1 MIDKGNVNMPSET
14 AYSVEKKGTISSS
27 PSYIVGMGASAGGL
41 KALQYFFNNTPY
53 ETGIAFVVIQHLS
66 PDYKSM
72 MVELLAKNT
81 EMVVC
86 RAEDRMIMEANH
98 IYLITPRKNMTTMHG
113 RLFLSEQ
120 QERQGL
126 NLPID
131 IFFRSLAEDQG
142 ERAIGI
148 ILSGTGSDG
157 TRGLRAIKAEGGT
170 VFVQDEESAEFDGMP
185 RCAIA
190 TGLADF
196 ILPPEKMPAQLLK
209 FINHPRI
216 SLPEEPL
223 EVIKKEENSFAK
235 LFSILK
241 TETRVDFTYYKPAT
255 IIRRIERRMGLV
267 QVPGIEEYLGYIQ
280 QVPREINCLFKDLLI
295 GVTKFFRDR
304 DAFKSLY
311 KNVIPHI
318 IATAEKI
325 NPPQLRIWVIGSST
339 GEEAYSIAML
349 IQDHLDTEIYGK
361 EKDNLEVKIFATD
374 IDQQAIEFA
383 GAGTYP
389 ESIAADI
396 DVEHLSK
403 YFDKV
408 PGSYRVKKSIR
419 QMVIFAVHNIINDP
433 PFTKID
439 LIVCRNLLIYFQ
451 PVLQKKIFNT
461 INYILQRNGFLFLG
475 NSETLIAV
483 EDAFSEIDSKNRIYK
498 HTHPGNISVSLPF
511 LKKPEI
517 GYSYSAANAA
527 YENRPDSLNT
537 GKYVGQEKY
546 YQNLLNKVVDVVLVI
561 NETRELVQSF
571 GNTEKFLKIP
581 KGNSS
586 LDILTLLPNELSLA
600 ISSAIQRVRK
610 DNKAV
615 NCSHIKVISGKETL
629 NINLTVDLL
638 TDTKKKKD
646 HLFVININQTNKI
659 QGENKSLKM
668 DARDYIAEERIEDL
682 EREVQFTRENL
693 QTTIEELQATN
704 EELLAANEELQ
715 STNEELQSVNE
726 ELNTVNAEYQNKV
739 LELTELNTDM
749 DNLLTSSDIPTIFL
763 DKNLCI
769 RKFTAAMTKEVNLLE
784 QDIGRPI
791 TDLNLPM
798 FTSLAQDMKQL
809 LQKGVPLVKTIQHND
824 DWFLQRMLPFISDKN
839 QVEGVVLTMVNITD
853 QKNAELAWEMQHNLL
868 LSILEGSPAAT
879 IMTKRDGKIIF
890 ANHHVENILGIKQ
903 SRLLRMKINSK
914 ILKITDL
921 DDKPIPPRKTP
932 LAILLATEKSI
943 KNYIM
948 CIRRPDNS
956 RVILNVNANP
966 TFNAKKQVDGAVFKI
981 DSVAYEHESPKTG
994 G

>member
-1 MIDKGNVNMPSET
+1 MTSET
-14 AYSVEKKGTISSS
+14 SSAMEENRETISSDNS
-27 PSYIVGMGASAGGL
+27 SKPSYIVGIGASAGGL
-41 KALQYFFNNTPY
+41 KALQHFFNNTPQ
-53 ETGIAFVVIQHLS
+53 ETGIAFVIIQHLS

-81 EMVVC
+81 DMTVC
-86 RAEDRMIMEANH
+86 RAEDRMVMEANH
-98 IYLITPRKNMTTMHG
+98 IYLITPRMNMTTMRG

-120 QERQGL
+120 SERQGL

-170 VFVQDEESAEFDGMP
+170 VFVQNEESAEFDGMP

-209 FINHPRI
+209 FISHPRI

-241 TETRVDFTYYKPAT
+241 AETRVDFSYYKPAT
-255 IIRRIERRMGLV
+255 VIRRIERRMGLV
-267 QVPGIEEYLGYIQ
+267 QVSDIEEYISYIQ
-280 QVPREINCLFKDLLI
+280 QTPQEIHYLFKDLLI

-304 DAFKSLY
+304 EAFKSLD
-311 KNVIPHI
+311 KNVISQI
-318 IATAEKI
+318 IATAKKR
-325 NPPQLRIWVIGSST
+325 NPPQLRVWDIGSST

-349 IQDHLDTEIYGK
+349 IQDHLDAVTSDRDK
-361 EKDNLEVKIFATD
+361 EQNIGANDLEVKIFATD

-403 YFDKV
+403 YFDKI

-439 LIVCRNLLIYFQ
+439 MIVCRNLLIYFQ

-461 INYILQRNGFLFLG
+461 INYILQKNGFLFLG

-483 EDAFSEIDSKNRIYK
+483 EDAFSDIDNKNRIYK
-498 HTHPGNISVSLPF
+498 HTHPGNIAVSMPF
-511 LKKPEI
+511 VKQPKKLYP
-517 GYSYSAANAA
+517 YSSANAA
-527 YENRPDSLNT
+527 FEERTDSIKKT
-537 GKYVGQEKY
+537 RYASQEKY
-546 YQNLLNKVVDVVLVI
+546 YHNLLNKVVDIVLVI

-571 GNTEKFLKIP
+571 GKTETLLKIP

-586 LDILTLLPNELSLA
+586 LDILALLPNELSLS

-610 DNKAV
+610 ENKSV
-615 NCSHIKVISGKETL
+615 TFSNIKVASGKKTIEL
-629 NINLTVDLL
+629 DLTVDLL
-638 TDTKKKKD
+638 TEEKEKKN
-646 HLFVININQTNKI
+646 HLFVISITRNSKKRDIELPVKI
-659 QGENKSLKM
+659 DSRNYL
-668 DARDYIAEERIEDL
+668 AEERIEDL

-769 RKFTAAMTKEVNLLE
+769 RKFTSAMTSEINLLE

-798 FTSLAQDMKQL
+798 LTTLTQDTKKL
-809 LQKGVPLVKTIQHND
+809 IKDGKPLIKTIKHNS
-824 DWFLQRMLPFISDKN
+824 DWFLQRMLPFINDRK
-839 QVEGVVLTMVNITD
+839 QVEGVVLTMVKITD
-853 QKNAELAWEMQHNLL
+853 QKNAELAWEIQHNLL

-879 IMTKRDGKIIF
+879 IMTNRDGKIIF
-890 ANHHVENILGIKQ
+890 VNKHVEDILGIQ
-903 SRLLRMKINSK
+903 RSTLLKMKINSK
-914 ILKITDL
+914 KFGITDL
-921 DDKPIPPRKTP
+921 DDKTIPLEKTP
-932 LAILLATEKSI
+932 LALILDTEKPL

-948 CIRRPDNS
+948 CIKRPDGK
-956 RVILNVNANP
+956 RIILNLNANP
-966 TFNAKKQVDGAVFKI
+966 TFNAKKKVDGAIFRI
-981 DSVAYEHESPKTG
+981 DTVAY
-994 G
+994 